1 MISRSSITENQIEN
15 VGIEPCVNVTGDS
28 FSRKAVNPLYCPVIF
43 DAPSVLLEMHLETS
57 MFASA
62 KPRYPCAKL
71 LSTNCTGLL
80 QLPNICQQWEEV
92 VLRHF
97 P

>member
-1 MISRSSITENQIEN
+1 M
-15 VGIEPCVNVTGDS
+15 CDVTGDY
-28 FSRKAVNPLYCPVIF
+28 FSRKAVNPLYCPVMF
-43 DAPSVLLEMHLETS
+43 DAPSVLSEMHLETS

-80 QLPNICQQWEEV
+80 QLPNICQQREEV
-92 VLRHF
+92 VLRRF